1 MSSNKPLS
9 VQKNIAAIYIEA
21 KGEMVKRR
29 CVRSHLTAQIS
40 STECGAF
47 HVKSR
52 LEERRCERWKSEN
65 YPANAGNGKAR
76 SLRKAV
82 ITPALPGYL
91 L

>member
-21 KGEMVKRR
+21 KGEVVKRR
-29 CVRSHLTAQIS
+29 CVSSHLTAQIS

-47 HVKSR
+47 HVNS
-52 LEERRCERWKSEN
+52 RCERWKSEN